1 MTGGPHLGTAVGVLV
16 SGSGTNL
23 QALLDATREPG
34 HPAHIA
40 LVISN
45 RRNAQALERAR
56 AAGVPAVWISLKQ
69 FDTPIAFEQ
78 ALGDALTEHG
88 VEWVALAGFM
98 RILGPTFIGQW
109 AGRVLNIHPSLL
121 PAFPGLDAQG
131 QAHAHGVRVAGATVH
146 FVDAGTDTGP
156 IIAQGAVPVTPG
168 ESREALQQRILKME
182 HRLYPMVLRWAV
194 ENRLSVEGRSVHVDT
209 PPGDATW
216 IWDAS

>member
-1 MTGGPHLGTAVGVLV
+1 MTPGPDQSTAVGVLV

-40 LVISN
+40 LVVSS
-45 RRNAQALERAR
+45 RKNAQALDRAR
-56 AAGVPAVWISLKQ
+56 AAGVPAVWISPKQ
-69 FDTPIAFEQ
+69 FDTPAAFET
-78 ALGDALTEHG
+78 ALGEALAEHG

-98 RILGPTFIGQW
+98 RILGPTFLDRW

-156 IIAQGAVPVTPG
+156 IIAQGAIPVTPG
-168 ESREALQQRILKME
+168 ESRDALQQRILQME

-194 ENRLSVEGRSVHVDT
+194 EKRLTVDGRFVHVDT

-216 IWDAS
+216 IWGDA